1 MNCAVRRHCLNKL
14 IIYFYMFISTLIGER
29 DKSELS
35 RKVLERNKKSE
46 TFYPIANIIYLI

>member
-1 MNCAVRRHCLNKL
+1 MNKL
-14 IIYFYMFISTLIGER
+14 IIYFYMFISTLISER

-35 RKVLERNKKSE
+35 RKALERNKKSE